1 MNKQVESR
9 YPLWTGLTSF
19 ENSIEHQVTSQNIN
33 LRRKKKKNFEIG
45 LATVVF
51 KKSFGICTNLAIQ
64 SGRVHAKFQYPSSK
78 TVAMYRELPT
88 NS

>member
-19 ENSIEHQVTSQNIN
+19 ENCIEHQVTSQNIN
-33 LRRKKKKNFEIG
+33 LRRKKTFKKFFEIG

-51 KKSFGICTNLAIQ
+51 FKKKVLEFALISQSRLGAYVQSYNTLAL
-64 SGRVHAKFQYPSSK
+64 K
-78 TVAMYRELPT
+78 L
-88 NS
+88 

>member
-19 ENSIEHQVTSQNIN
+19 ENCIEHQVTSQNIN
-33 LRRKKKKNFEIG
+33 LRRKKNFKKFFEIG

-51 KKSFGICTNLAIQ
+51 KKNVLEFALISQSRLGAYVQSYNTLAL
-64 SGRVHAKFQYPSSK
+64 K
-78 TVAMYRELPT
+78 L
-88 NS
+88 